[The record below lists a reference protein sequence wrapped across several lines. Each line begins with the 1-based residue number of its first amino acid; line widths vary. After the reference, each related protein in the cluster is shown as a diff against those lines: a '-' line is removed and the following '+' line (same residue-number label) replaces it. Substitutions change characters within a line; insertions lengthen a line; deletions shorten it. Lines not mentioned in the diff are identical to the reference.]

1 MRARDIAEDYPTVG
15 PDDDAMQTAQ
25 LLAQRRLGAIVVV
38 DHSGKPVAVLPG
50 SQVLNFVIPQY
61 VQDDPNLARAY
72 DEKSADE
79 FTAKLSGRRVREVL
93 PPRELRD
100 VEIVDVD
107 ATVVEVAAVMAR
119 MHSPV
124 VAVLDH
130 GEMVGVVTVDS
141 LLRHVLPA
149 A

>member
-1 MRARDIAEDYPTVG
+1 MRARDIAQDYPTVG
-15 PDDDAMQTAQ
+15 LDDDA
-25 LLAQRRLGAIVVV
+25 LAATRLIAEQQLGAVVVV
-38 DHSGKPVAVLPG
+38 DERGKPIAVLPG

-100 VEIVDVD
+100 VEIVDGD

>member
-1 MRARDIAEDYPTVG
+1 MRARDIAQDYPTVG
-15 PDDDAMQTAQ
+15 LDDDA
-25 LLAQRRLGAIVVV
+25 LAATRLIAEQQLGAVVVV
-38 DHSGKPVAVLPG
+38 DEHGKPIAVLPG

-61 VQDDPNLARAY
+61 VQDDPNLARVY

-79 FTAKLSGRRVREVL
+79 FAAKLSGRRVREVL

-100 VEIVDVD
+100 VEIVDGD

>member
-61 VQDDPNLARAY
+61 VQDDPGLARVY
-72 DEKSADE
+72 DEESADE
-79 FTAKLSGRRVREVL
+79 FSAKLAGRRVRDVL
-93 PPRELRD
+93 SPSELRD
-100 VEIVDVD
+100 VEVVDAD
-107 ATVVEVAAVMAR
+107 ATVLEVAAVMAR

-124 VAVLDH
+124 VAVVDD
-130 GEMVGVVTVDS
+130 GRMIGVVTVGT
-141 LLRHVLPA
+141 LLDHVLPSA
-149 A
+149 

>member
-1 MRARDIAEDYPTVG
+1 MRARDIAQDYPTVG
-15 PDDDAMQTAQ
+15 LDDDA
-25 LLAQRRLGAIVVV
+25 LAATRLIAEQQLGAVVVV
-38 DHSGKPVAVLPG
+38 DERGKPIAVLPG

-79 FTAKLSGRRVREVL
+79 ITAKLSGRRVREVL

-100 VEIVDVD
+100 VEIVDGN
-107 ATVVEVAAVMAR
+107 ATVVQVAAVMAR